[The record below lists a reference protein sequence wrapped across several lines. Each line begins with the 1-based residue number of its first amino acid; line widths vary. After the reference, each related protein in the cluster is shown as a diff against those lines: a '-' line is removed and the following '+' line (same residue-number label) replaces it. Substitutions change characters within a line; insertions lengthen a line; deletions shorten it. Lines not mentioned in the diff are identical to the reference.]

1 MKKLHNFFL
10 IILASL
16 FLNSCDTNDNTFYN
30 DVFATVPN
38 LVQVDVPV
46 TGFNVNDHL
55 YVNCSVDRFLDEA
68 NQANPLDIR
77 ATTGNAATLN
87 FSYVLEK
94 KISATEWETIDFSAN
109 SNVVIVNGSYE
120 SGSFVLGK
128 AAYNATLEKYE
139 YRIGLPLQ
147 TAGDYRLSFGYNSS
161 SANQIELRSSSIGK
175 NIFLNIFTTES
186 NSILDS
192 QGYFNFTVL

>member
-1 MKKLHNFFL
+1 MKKLHTSFL
-10 IILASL
+10 IIVASL

-46 TGFNVNDHL
+46 TDFHVNDRL
-55 YVNCSVDRFLDEA
+55 YVNCSVDRFLNEA
-68 NQANPLDIR
+68 NQTNPLDIR
-77 ATTGNAATLN
+77 ETTGNAATID
-87 FSYVLEK
+87 FSYILEK
-94 KISATEWETIDFSAN
+94 KISATEWEVIDFTAN
-109 SNVVIVNGSYE
+109 SNVDIVNGSYE

-128 AAYNATLEKYE
+128 AAYNTTLEKYL
-139 YRIGLPLQ
+139 YRVGLPLQ

-161 SANQIELRSSSIGK
+161 STDAIELRSSSVGN
-175 NIFLNIFTTES
+175 NIFMNIFTTEN

-192 QGYFNFTVL
+192 QGYYNFTVL